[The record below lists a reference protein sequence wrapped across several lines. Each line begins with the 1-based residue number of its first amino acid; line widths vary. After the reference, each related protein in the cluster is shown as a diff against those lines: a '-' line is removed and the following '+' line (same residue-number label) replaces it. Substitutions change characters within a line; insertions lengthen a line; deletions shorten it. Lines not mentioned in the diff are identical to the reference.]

1 MKNRLMEVIKKL
13 SENRI
18 DFVVCGGVACILQG
32 CDRSTY
38 DLDIN
43 VALSDDNL
51 KAAVNLFR
59 KMKFYPRIPEPFEAL
74 LDVRRRESWVRE
86 KNAIVYTVLSD
97 KGEIQIDI
105 FLVYSIDY
113 KELKQ
118 NADIFKIEGCDIYV
132 SSKEDL
138 INAKR
143 NVKPLRDKDIYDI
156 KQLEEL
162 LKNEQKADWQRF

>member
-1 MKNRLMEVIKKL
+1 MRNRLLEVLKKL
-13 SENRI
+13 SENNI
-18 DFVVCGGVACILQG
+18 DFVVCGGVACLLLG

-51 KAAVNLFR
+51 KAAVDLFR

-74 LDVRRRESWVRE
+74 LDVKRRESWVND

-97 KGEIQIDI
+97 NGETQIDI

-113 KELKQ
+113 NELKQ
-118 NADIFKIEGCDIYV
+118 KADIFEIEGCNIYV
-132 SSKEDL
+132 SSKADL
-138 INAKR
+138 INAKK
-143 NVKPLRDKDIYDI
+143 NVKPMRDKDIYDI

-162 LKNEQKADWQRF
+162 IKNG